1 MDLKQALVNMTG
13 GDKSWVTE
21 VIVKGPM
28 PAARPGQVLP
38 HTPRTHTRCSTD
50 FRHPVDPRTHTRGR
64 SCCCQPGRRPR
75 QQGQGAGAGARRGV
89 PASREPAGQMNMRW
103 WLSANVSAVVRPV
116 WGNKYRRFSADFPPL

>member
-64 SCCCQPGRRPR
+64 SCC
-75 QQGQGAGAGARRGV
+75 
-89 PASREPAGQMNMRW
+89 RW
-103 WLSANVSAVVRPV
+103 WSRA
-116 WGNKYRRFSADFPPL
+116 YRRSSRSSTSQSSSS